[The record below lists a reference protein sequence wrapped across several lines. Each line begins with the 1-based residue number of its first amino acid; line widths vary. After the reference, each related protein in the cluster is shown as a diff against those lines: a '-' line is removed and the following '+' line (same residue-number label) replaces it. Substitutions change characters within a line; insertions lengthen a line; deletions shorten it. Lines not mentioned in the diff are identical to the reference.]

1 MQGRYSIEIDADE
14 IDRTTT
20 RDQWHALIAT
30 CKSLA
35 RDGLQYRLE
44 LAPVAG
50 SDRLYTAT
58 VTAWGTPVKHKA
70 RKAAIPKVAIPDNP
84 LTPEQCTRGRH
95 KAEESVQHARG
106 ILRNHLT
113 RFSKSY
119 EYYFGDRYG
128 SAWWRVYDQE
138 KRERQRKFGRG
149 LARIMSMRSGRDCD
163 VRPVNKYYP
172 LKLDIYAELDK
183 LVGGR
188 IMRVSELRTNEA
200 EKGYWHTIIGRYADG
215 HYGTKPEPFKHSEP
229 QGAALLAELETAK
242 ADVEFWRELE
252 LLSGQ
257 REKFKPGKGSE
268 VDKAD
273 DEVCTRNNVYVY
285 V

>member
-1 MQGRYSIEIDADE
+1 MQGRYRIEIDADT

-20 RDQWHALIAT
+20 RDRWHALIAT

-35 RDGLQYRLE
+35 RDGLKYKLE

-70 RKAAIPKVAIPDNP
+70 RTRPIPKVSIPDNP
-84 LTPEQCTRGRH
+84 LTLEQCTRGRR

-149 LARIMSMRSGRDCD
+149 LARIMAMRSVRDCG
-163 VRPVNKYYP
+163 VLPVNEYYP
-172 LKLDIYAELDK
+172 IKPKIYAELDK

-188 IMRVSELRTNEA
+188 IVRVGELRTNEA
-200 EKGYWHTIIGRYADG
+200 ERGYWHTIIGRYADG
-215 HYGTKPEPFKHSEP
+215 HYGPKPEPYKHSEP
-229 QGAALLAELETAK
+229 NVAALLTELETAK

-252 LLSGQ
+252 LLSGA
-257 REKFKPGKGSE
+257 RDKCKPGRTTE
-268 VDKAD
+268 VDKSD
-273 DEVCTRNNVYVY
+273 DEASARNVYVY
-285 V
+285 G